1 MMQYLFD
8 RLEACSSLTSSLC
21 VLSFMLF
28 VLEIRSEANLR
39 IASAAY
45 SSLADYVK
53 DRTANG
59 RRWEIV
65 RAKYQETLNA
75 SEESESKQAV
85 EFVLR
90 VAEEVQ
96 KCGREAGTKKKPK
109 DIVILDDDESED
121 MSEESVESDEKEGNE
136 SSKETEQQSELPE
149 EKHEDQLIQ
158 DQQSQDV
165 SLSLKETPQKSN
177 TTLPSDATNHSH
189 LSDSYFDEPEY

>member
-1 MMQYLFD
+1 M
-8 RLEACSSLTSSLC
+8 
-21 VLSFMLF
+21 
-28 VLEIRSEANLR
+28 
-39 IASAAY
+39 
-45 SSLADYVK
+45 
-53 DRTANG
+53 
-59 RRWEIV
+59 

-149 EKHEDQLIQ
+149 EKHEGQLIQ

-165 SLSLKETPQKSN
+165 TLSLKETPQKSN
-177 TTLPSDATNHSH
+177 TTLPSDATNRSH